1 MPFKKNLQVIWQTKK
16 LQVIIWGCKCYEKQE
31 REQLLDDLDEEKV
44 LDLGDTRQEGFR
56 NIFNLRKY
64 KQSKANAESIKQ
76 NAKRF
81 LSNQNLD
88 FFKI

>member
-1 MPFKKNLQVIWQTKK
+1 M
-16 LQVIIWGCKCYEKQE
+16 
-31 REQLLDDLDEEKV
+31 V
-44 LDLGDTRQEGFR
+44 LDMADSRGEGFR

-81 LSNQNLD
+81 LSNQNINFLK
-88 FFKI
+88 FN